1 MVLARHL
8 ILAIGFSSILA
19 NTGSANTEE
28 FTLPNLG
35 ESSTS
40 MFSSEF
46 EYQLG
51 RAWLRAF
58 RGQVPTI
65 DDPLLFDY
73 VENLIYMLYYEQVS
87 VYKSKK
93 EYTHTLHMN

>member
-1 MVLARHL
+1 MGLSA
-8 ILAIGFSSILA
+8 ILV
-19 NTGSANTEE
+19 NNGSANTEE
-28 FTLPNLG
+28 FKLPNLG

-58 RGQVPTI
+58 RGQVPTV

-73 VENLIYMLYYEQVS
+73 VENL
-87 VYKSKK
+87 
-93 EYTHTLHMN
+93 